1 MTLALFNLKSAKDNK
16 FWNKLLQDE
25 KQVQSELPKLYSDLF
40 WYEHFHKRVLWGQFV
55 PFTFYLGLFTV
66 YTVGFNAI
74 NYIGDG
80 YFTRWKTT
88 LLLTMP
94 AFTL

>member
-1 MTLALFNLKSAKDNK
+1 
-16 FWNKLLQDE
+16 LLRYKE
-25 KQVQSELPKLYSDLF
+25 QVQSELPKLYSDLF
-40 WYEHFHKRVLWGQFV
+40 WYEHFQKRVLWGQFL
-55 PFTFYLGLFTV
+55 PFTLYLGLFTV

-80 YFTRWKTT
+80 YFTRWKTA